1 MQGHLLKSTEN
12 TCMVDNKI
20 LFNDLCTRSRV
31 RIVDDEARYVIEE
44 LYSIGIAFFTRCFE
58 MEGTDQIY

>member
-1 MQGHLLKSTEN
+1 
-12 TCMVDNKI
+12 MVDNKM